1 MMFRKNPYFEKPN
14 TRKAIKYYRSDEN
27 YSRDLHASL
36 YAHMFMEDLHLGI
49 MPIGGRSTNPNFA
62 VKIEPSSKEIEE
74 LMKLGLPTHHGEPHD
89 ITEAVCDFIDE
100 VAHILAYYGKAYYE
114 IVYFYADENKQKID
128 SFRFENIPNHCIKET
143 FGFYWQYL
151 PKKII
156 ESNGENIINRFNWLP
171 KKDILVFCIPRQLGG
186 FRKFK
191 KLLSEL
197 QWLSKC
203 TIPEFVI
210 EDMAVKQQSNDYD
223 FSVYR
228 ENQEIFLAKAT
239 SKLGWTA
246 RRTFMERTLEFYQ
259 IYRYLKFEKTK
270 AILREYIL
278 HKLNYTLGKIGE
290 KLGFNAKVKTEGIP
304 SSQDYDNYMAKLIDG
319 SLQFSEV
326 VKLMRL

>member
-1 MMFRKNPYFEKPN
+1 MMFRKDPYIEKSN
-14 TRKAIKYYRSDEN
+14 TRKAIKYYRTGES

-62 VKIEPSSKEIEE
+62 VKIAPSSKEVEE
-74 LMKLGLPTHHGEPHD
+74 LIKLGLPTHHGDPRD
-89 ITEAVCDFIDE
+89 ITETVCDFIDE

-128 SFRFENIPNHCIKET
+128 GFIFENIPNHCIKEA

-151 PKKII
+151 PKKIT
-156 ESNGENIINRFNWLP
+156 EPNGENIIKRFNWLP
-171 KKDILVFCIPRQLGG
+171 KKDILVLCIPRQLGG
-186 FRKFK
+186 IRKFR

-203 TIPEFVI
+203 TIPEFAMK
-210 EDMAVKQQSNDYD
+210 DMAVQQQTKGYE
-223 FSVYR
+223 FSIYS
-228 ENQEIFLAKAT
+228 ENQESFLAKMT
-239 SKLGWTA
+239 SQLGWTA
-246 RRTFMERTLEFYQ
+246 RGTFMERTLKFYQ

-278 HKLNYTLGKIGE
+278 HKLNHSLEKIGGE
-290 KLGFNAKVKTEGIP
+290 LSILN
-304 SSQDYDNYMAKLIDG
+304 
-319 SLQFSEV
+319 
-326 VKLMRL
+326 